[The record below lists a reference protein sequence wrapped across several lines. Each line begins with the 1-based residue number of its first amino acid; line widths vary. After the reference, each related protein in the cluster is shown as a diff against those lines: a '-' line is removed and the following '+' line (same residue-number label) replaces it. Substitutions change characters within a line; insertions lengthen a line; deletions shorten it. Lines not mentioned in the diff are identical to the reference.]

1 MKIAAILTGKGSSQ
15 LKNKNLIKIL
25 GKPLMHYSCFEAKK
39 CKEINRYYVSSE
51 DNKIL
56 NYAFKLGYKKIKRP
70 RNLSK
75 KNTLHID
82 VINHALNFIN
92 DDGYYPDILIILLA
106 NAPMI
111 KSSWIKKSI
120 DILKK
125 NKNFSSVI
133 PSYAYNDHNPYRA
146 KIKKGKFLKSFIN
159 SKKKISSNRQYLPV
173 SYFLS
178 HNFWAIRLSSIKKQ
192 DGDEPWKFMGKKVFP
207 LIVNRTFDVHDQDDI
222 SILRVLLK
230 KFLKN

>member
-159 SKKKISSNRQYLPV
+159 SKKK
-173 SYFLS
+173 
-178 HNFWAIRLSSIKKQ
+178 NFFK
-192 DGDEPWKFMGKKVFP
+192 
-207 LIVNRTFDVHDQDDI
+207 
-222 SILRVLLK
+222 
-230 KFLKN
+230 